1 MHQWGYLENVGRS
14 LKEVCCLMKTLVET
28 DADTFEN
35 EVYANA
41 VLYVLAGCEEK
52 YKTVESWRNF
62 SVIKGFDP
70 TGISGVTVG
79 GVVKVSNAS
88 GSVSVYDVSGTLVKS
103 VNADGGSVEIAVPGH
118 GTYIVKVGGKT
129 VKVAM

>member
-1 MHQWGYLENVGRS
+1 
-14 LKEVCCLMKTLVET
+14 MKTLVET

-41 VLYVLAGCEEK
+41 VLYVLAGCGEK
-52 YKTVESWRNF
+52 YKTVEPWRNF

-79 GVVKVSNAS
+79 SVVKVSNAS

-118 GTYIVKVGGKT
+118 GAYIVKVGGKT